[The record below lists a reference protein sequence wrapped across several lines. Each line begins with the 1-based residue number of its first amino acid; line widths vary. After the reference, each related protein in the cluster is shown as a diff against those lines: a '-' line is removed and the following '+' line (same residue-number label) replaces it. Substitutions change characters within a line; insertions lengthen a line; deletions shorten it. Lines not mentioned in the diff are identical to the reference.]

1 MKKFIGVLGI
11 AVLAL
16 VLTASAAL
24 AGKATLQTFGN
35 GVVTTTSDSAK
46 IVLDQPGEYGGV
58 YLQSKSNSGK
68 LADVDFQFTST
79 GDVTG
84 GAPRFSLPID
94 NPATSTKG
102 DGHAFIDAANC
113 GGVSGEDTVVSTER
127 ATCAVFY
134 GSGSWANWNAFVAD
148 NPTLRVTP
156 GATPFIIA
164 DGALGTYNVSD
175 IVLR

>member
-24 AGKATLQTFGN
+24 AGKATLQTFGT
-35 GVVTTTSDSAK
+35 GTVTATTDSAT
-46 IVLDQPGEYGGV
+46 IVNAAGQYGGV

-68 LADVDFQFTST
+68 LADVDVSFKST
-79 GDVTG
+79 TLVTG

-94 NPATSTKG
+94 DPATSTKG

-113 GGVSGEDTVVSTER
+113 GGVSGETTLVSTESD
-127 ATCAVFY
+127 TCKVFY
-134 GSGSWANWNAFVAD
+134 GSGSWANWDAFVAA
-148 NPTLRVTP
+148 NSTLRITP
-156 GATPFIIA
+156 GSIPFIIA
-164 DGALGTYNVSD
+164 DGAAGTYTITS